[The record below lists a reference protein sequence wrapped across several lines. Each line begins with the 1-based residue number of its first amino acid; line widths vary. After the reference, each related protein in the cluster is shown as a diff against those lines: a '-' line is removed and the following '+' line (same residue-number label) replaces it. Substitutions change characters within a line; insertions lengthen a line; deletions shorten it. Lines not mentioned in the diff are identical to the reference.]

1 MKPVDRSVFLL
12 KLLKQGYQGID
23 PIKTLIDLE
32 LARALE
38 AQKDSW
44 RPGNE
49 LPAMGVELEI
59 MFVGDRNLMPL
70 IVDGSTIGSVQ
81 KTYTAKRTVLADSYS
96 PQHVILDI
104 KEAGNVQEVNTKNF
118 FWRIK

>member
-1 MKPVDRSVFLL
+1 MKPVDRTVFLM
-12 KLLKQGYQGID
+12 KLLKMEYQGID
-23 PIKTLIDLE
+23 PIKGLIDQE
-32 LARALE
+32 LAKALE

-49 LPAMGVELEI
+49 LPAMGIELEI
-59 MFVGDRNLMPL
+59 MFVGDKTLMPL

-96 PQHVILDI
+96 PQHVTLDI
-104 KEAGNVQEVNTKNF
+104 KEADAVQEVNTKNF